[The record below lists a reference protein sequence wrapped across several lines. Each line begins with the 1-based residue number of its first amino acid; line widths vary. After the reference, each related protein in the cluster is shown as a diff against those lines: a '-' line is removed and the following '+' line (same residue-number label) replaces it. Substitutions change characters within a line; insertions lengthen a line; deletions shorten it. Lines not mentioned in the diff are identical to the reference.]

1 MMLRL
6 PHFRSVTCLVAGLAF
21 LFGVNAANTQAQQRI
36 PARRLIT
43 QVIDDGVAVR
53 LPGNTRPEA
62 NAANDRG
69 IVSDSLPMEHLQLQL
84 QLPAEKQQELDQF
97 ISDLQNPASPNFH
110 KWLTSEQFKQE
121 FSLAPVDIA
130 AITGWLQSHG
140 FAVNVIYPRSIDFS
154 GTAGQ
159 VRDAFKTEI
168 HTIEANGERH
178 IANVSDPQIPAALVP
193 VVAGVVS
200 MNDFMP
206 HPLHRRRTNDTVGN
220 GNYAVVPA
228 DLATIYNFNPVFTK
242 GISGQ
247 GQTIVVVED
256 TDVYSTA
263 DWSTF
268 RSVLGLSGYASA
280 SFMQAHP
287 APPSGTNNCSD
298 PGANADDAEAILDAE
313 WASAG
318 APSAAIEL
326 VSCLDTTTFGG
337 FIALQNLLNASG
349 TPPGIV
355 SISYGESEAVLSA
368 ANNVYINALYEQ
380 AVAEGVSVFVSSG
393 DQGAASSDGGAR
405 DATHGVSISGFTS
418 TPYNVSVGGTD
429 FGDTYAGTTSTY
441 WNSADTAMYG
451 SAKSYIPEIPWNDSC
466 AGGLLTAYFTYLA
479 GYGSGG
485 FCNSSTGE
493 TYYLNTVA
501 GSGGPSGCATGTS
514 TNGVVSGSCAGY
526 AKPSWQS
533 VFGNPSDGV
542 RDIPDVSLFAANGL
556 WGHYYVVC
564 YSDSANG
571 GVGCAGN
578 PNTWNG
584 FGGTSVS
591 SPIMASVQALIN
603 QTVGSNAGDPNAIY
617 YSLAAAEYGSAGNT
631 SCNSTLGNGAA
642 GSCVFY
648 DITQGDMDVVCKGS
662 HNCYLPSGTYGVL
675 SKSDSSYQLAFGT
688 TSGWDFATGIGS
700 VNVANLVNGWPRWA
714 AVSVPNVVGD
724 TQAAAATAITGAGL
738 IVGTVTTASSSTVA
752 SGNVISESPAAGT
765 SVSPGS
771 AVNLVVSTGPPPVL
785 VPSVVGDTQAA
796 ATTAITGA
804 GLIVGTVTTAASS
817 TVASGSVI
825 SEAPAAG
832 TSVASGSAV
841 TLVVSTGPAGVVCP
855 CTIWSSS
862 AVPSVVDSGAGAG
875 VELGVKFTSSSNGTI
890 TGVRFYKS
898 AANTGTHVGNL
909 WSSTGALLATA
920 TFSNETS
927 SGWQQVN
934 FSSPVNIT
942 AGTVYVAS
950 YYTGVSH
957 FSIDSNAFATAG
969 VNNPPLQALAN
980 GASGG
985 NGVYMYGSTSA
996 FPGNTYNASN
1006 YWVDVVFAQTT
1017 SSPLASIA
1025 VTPANPTV
1033 NVGATQQFAATGT
1046 YQDSST
1052 ANITSQ
1058 VTWNSSNTTVA
1069 TINSAGL
1076 AAGQAAGNSNITA
1089 ALNGITSNSSGLTVQ
1104 TPPLPTCP
1112 CTIWSSG
1119 AVPSVVDS
1127 GAGAGVEL
1135 GVKFTSSSNGTI
1147 TGVRFYKSAANTGTH
1162 VGNLWSSTG
1171 TLLATATFSNETSLG
1186 WQQVNFSSPVTVT
1199 AGTVY
1204 VASYYTSV
1212 SHFSIDSNAF
1222 ATAGVNNPPLQALAN
1237 GASGGNG
1244 VYMYGSTSAFPG
1256 NTYNASNYW
1265 VDVVFAQTTSSPLA
1279 SIAVTPAN
1287 PTVNVGATQQF
1298 AATGTYQDSSMANIT
1313 SQVTWNSSN
1322 ATVATINS
1330 AGLATGQAAGNSN
1343 ITAALNGITS
1353 NIAGLTVQA
1362 PPPPACPCT
1371 IWSSSAVP
1379 SIVDSGAGAG
1389 VELGVKFTS
1398 SSGGTITGVR
1408 FYKSAANTGTHV
1420 GNLWSS
1426 TGTLL
1431 ATATFSNETS
1441 SGWQQ
1446 VNFSSPVNITAGTVY
1461 VASYYTSVSHFSI
1474 DLNAFAS
1481 AGVSNPPLQALENG
1495 ASGGNGVYMYSGT
1508 SAFPSNTYSA
1518 SNYWVD
1524 VVLALP

>member
-1 MMLRL
+1 MPKL
-6 PHFRSVTCLVAGLAF
+6 PHFRSVTCLVTALAF
-21 LFGVNAANTQAQQRI
+21 LFLVDGANAQSQRKL
-36 PARRLIT
+36 PARRLVT
-43 QVIDDGVAVR
+43 QAIDESATVR

-62 NAANDRG
+62 NPANDRG
-69 IVSDSLPMEHLQLQL
+69 IVSDSLPMEHMQLQL

-97 ISDLQNPASPNFH
+97 ISDLHNPASPNFH
-110 KWLTSEQFKQE
+110 KWLTPEQFKQE
-121 FSLAPVDIA
+121 FSPAPEDIA
-130 AITGWLQSHG
+130 AITSWLQSRG

-154 GTAGQ
+154 GTARQ

-168 HTIEANGERH
+168 HTIESNGERH
-178 IANVSDPQIPAALVP
+178 IANISDPQIPAALVP

-200 MNDFMP
+200 MNDFTP
-206 HPLHRRRTNDTVGN
+206 HPLHRRRIDDTVGN
-220 GNYAVVPA
+220 GNYVIVPA
-228 DLATIYNFNPVFTK
+228 DLATVYNFSPVFAK

-268 RSVLGLSGYASA
+268 RSVLGLSGYASG
-280 SFMQAHP
+280 SFTQAHP

-326 VSCLDTTTFGG
+326 VSCMDTATFGG

-355 SISYGESEAVLSA
+355 SISYGESEAVLGA

-393 DQGAASSDGGAR
+393 DQGGASSDGGAR

-429 FGDTYAGTTSTY
+429 FGDTYAGANSTY
-441 WNSADTAMYG
+441 WNSANTATYG

-466 AGGLLTAYFTYLA
+466 AGGLLSTYLTYLTS
-479 GYGSGG
+479 YGSGG

-493 TYYLNTVA
+493 SYYLNTVA
-501 GSGGPSGCATGTS
+501 GSGGPSGCATGNS
-514 TNGVVSGSCAGY
+514 ANGVVSGSCAGY

-542 RDIPDVSLFAANGL
+542 RDIPDVSLFAANGI

-564 YSDSANG
+564 YSDTANG

-603 QTVGSNAGDPNAIY
+603 QTVGSNAGNPNPTY

-631 SCNSTLGNGAA
+631 SCNSTLGNEVA

-675 SKSDSSYQLAFGT
+675 SKSNSSYQLAFGT
-688 TSGWDFATGIGS
+688 TAGWDFATGIGS
-700 VNVANLVNGWPRWA
+700 INVANLVNVWPRSSTA
-714 AVSVPNVVGD
+714 SVPNVVGD
-724 TQAAAATAITGAGL
+724 TQAAATTAITGAGL
-738 IVGTVTTASSSTVA
+738 VVGTVTTASSGTVP
-752 SGNVISESPAAGT
+752 SGDVISEAPIAGT
-765 SVSPGS
+765 SVTSGS

-785 VPSVVGDTQAA
+785 VPNVVGATQAA
-796 ATTAITGA
+796 ATTAITGV
-804 GLIVGTVTTAASS
+804 GLTVGTVTTASS
-817 TVASGSVI
+817 TTVPSGDVI
-825 SEAPAAG
+825 SEAPVAG

-841 TLVVSTGPAGVVCP
+841 TLVVSSGPGGVVCP

-862 AVPSVVDSGAGAG
+862 AVPTVVDSGAGPG

-909 WSSTGALLATA
+909 WSSVGALLATA

-934 FSSPVNIT
+934 FSPPVTIT

-950 YYTGVSH
+950 YYASVSH

-969 VNNPPLQALAN
+969 VNNPPLQALAS

-996 FPGNTYNASN
+996 FPSNTYNASN
-1006 YWVDVVFAQTT
+1006 YWVDIVFAQTA

-1033 NVGATQQFAATGT
+1033 NVGATQQFTATGT
-1046 YQDSST
+1046 YQNSSTANITSQVTWNSSNTAVATINSAGLATGQAAGNSNVTAALNGITSNSAGLTVQTPPPPACPCTIWSSSAVPTVVDSGAGAGVELGVKFTSSGNGTITGVRFYKSAANTGTHVGNLWSSTGVLLANATFSNETSSGWQQVNFSSPVTITAGTVYVASYYTSVSHFSIDSNAFATAGVSNPPLQALENGVSGGNGVYMYGSTSAFPSNTYNASNYWVDIVFAQTASSPLASIAVTPTNPTVNVGATQQFAAIGTYQDNST

-1076 AAGQAAGNSNITA
+1076 ATGQAAGNSNVTA
-1089 ALNGITSNSSGLTVQ
+1089 ALNGITSNSAGLTVQ
-1104 TPPLPTCP
+1104 APPPPACP
-1112 CTIWSSG
+1112 CTIWSSS

-1135 GVKFTSSSNGTI
+1135 GVKFTSSTNGTI

-1171 TLLATATFSNETSLG
+1171 TLLAN
-1186 WQQVNFSSPVTVT
+1186 
-1199 AGTVY
+1199 
-1204 VASYYTSV
+1204 
-1212 SHFSIDSNAF
+1212 
-1222 ATAGVNNPPLQALAN
+1222 
-1237 GASGGNG
+1237 
-1244 VYMYGSTSAFPG
+1244 
-1256 NTYNASNYW
+1256 
-1265 VDVVFAQTTSSPLA
+1265 
-1279 SIAVTPAN
+1279 
-1287 PTVNVGATQQF
+1287 
-1298 AATGTYQDSSMANIT
+1298 
-1313 SQVTWNSSN
+1313 
-1322 ATVATINS
+1322 
-1330 AGLATGQAAGNSN
+1330 
-1343 ITAALNGITS
+1343 
-1353 NIAGLTVQA
+1353 
-1362 PPPPACPCT
+1362 
-1371 IWSSSAVP
+1371 
-1379 SIVDSGAGAG
+1379 
-1389 VELGVKFTS
+1389 
-1398 SSGGTITGVR
+1398 
-1408 FYKSAANTGTHV
+1408 
-1420 GNLWSS
+1420 
-1426 TGTLL
+1426 
-1431 ATATFSNETS
+1431 ATFSNETS

-1446 VNFSSPVNITAGTVY
+1446 VNFSSPVTITAGTVY
-1461 VASYYTSVSHFSI
+1461 VASYYTGVSHFSI

-1495 ASGGNGVYMYSGT
+1495 VSGGNGVYMYGGT

-1524 VVLALP
+1524 VVLALQ